1 MSVSSDR
8 HAAHFV
14 PWALR
19 AHGSGFE
26 GATPFLAAH
35 GLAAGLSYAQVSR
48 YADSALA
55 RTSTLALRVVAA
67 GADSCATGLSS
78 DQTVEIQDDEAVTL
92 SLTGLLEGTPAPK
105 FLATTS
111 FLGAPKSDYC
121 TTNFVHAAV
130 GVGDVVADY
139 VKDGRSV
146 SGWGDRTVAYGDDS
160 GYIDTRP
167 SAAPVA
173 LRIRAGSTTV
183 TYGSAALSLEAGE
196 VSLAF
201 AVGEAGGEKPLAG
214 LYCRD
219 QQSAAGLTT
228 CLVLSSL

>member
-146 SGWGDRTVAYGDDS
+146 SGWGDAPSPTET
-160 GYIDTRP
+160 TRATSTP
-167 SAAPVA
+167 VPAQRRWRCGFEQAAP
-173 LRIRAGSTTV
+173 RS
-183 TYGSAALSLEAGE
+183 
-196 VSLAF
+196 
-201 AVGEAGGEKPLAG
+201 PM
-214 LYCRD
+214 D
-219 QQSAAGLTT
+219 QRR
-228 CLVLSSL
+228 